1 MFINQDQYIP
11 VLTQEAGLRVLLHKQ
26 GQVPIMEE
34 DGFDVEPGTKSGIAI
49 QYVSYC
55 FGGTFHL
62 LRMDRKMLP
71 VHRESA

>member
-1 MFINQDQYIP
+1 MLFFTGLSLTMYINQDKYIP

-49 QYVSYC
+49 QYVS
-55 FGGTFHL
+55 FKDVFL
-62 LRMDRKMLP
+62 
-71 VHRESA
+71 

>member
-49 QYVSYC
+49 QYVS
-55 FGGTFHL
+55 FKDVFL
-62 LRMDRKMLP
+62 
-71 VHRESA
+71 